1 MTASGD
7 QVCFLFVVKIEIIKI
22 RPLTT
27 FTPTHGPPTQRLTES
42 LIISERLGNTNIF
55 ILQNTRTAG
64 KTYNYTSV
72 YYPKRLLVSMK
83 HIQKSQL
90 YLSSS
95 FKTLMLY
102 SSPDISKFISMREL
116 FFRSII

>member
-7 QVCFLFVVKIEIIKI
+7 QVCFLFIVKIEIIKI

-55 ILQNTRTAG
+55 ILHNTRTAG

-72 YYPKRLLVSMK
+72 YYPKRIGFHKAHTEEST
-83 HIQKSQL
+83 I
-90 YLSSS
+90 
-95 FKTLMLY
+95 
-102 SSPDISKFISMREL
+102 FI
-116 FFRSII
+116 F